1 VNVLKA
7 QVIDGKAVAAHVR
20 ADVAKQVDR
29 LKREHGLTPGLAV
42 VLVGDNPASRVYVKN
57 KAAQT
62 VEVGMHSIEHKLS
75 AETSEAELLALV
87 SSLNRDPEVHGI
99 LGSCRCHRTST
110 QSRC

>member
-1 VNVLKA
+1 MSKGH
-7 QVIDGKAVAAHVR
+7 VIDGKAVAAKVR

-42 VLVGDNPASRVYVKN
+42 VLVGDNPASKVYVKN

-75 AETSEAELLALV
+75 AETPRPSCWR
-87 SSLNRDPEVHGI
+87 SSPISTATRRCTASSC
-99 LGSCRCHRTST
+99 SCRCRRTST
-110 QSRC
+110 PRRC